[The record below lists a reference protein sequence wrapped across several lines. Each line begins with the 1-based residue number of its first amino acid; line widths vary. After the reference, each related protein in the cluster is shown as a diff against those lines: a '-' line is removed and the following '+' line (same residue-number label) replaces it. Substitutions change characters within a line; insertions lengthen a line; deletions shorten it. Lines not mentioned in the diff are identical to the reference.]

1 MIGVEIENKVVVPEP
16 DFKLAS
22 DETLIVLKETDSS
35 IDRITMENEDLKV
48 KAERAGESVT
58 DLVESSIHKGT
69 HFLKAKLKSLHTS
82 GVLDPGYVQA
92 KRDSADIARLGP
104 LVTGLATAFEDTITA
119 VRKQPYEEQVKML
132 TGYRKLME
140 EQINVIN
147 SRIGFVKRVR

>member
-1 MIGVEIENKVVVPEP
+1 M
-16 DFKLAS
+16 
-22 DETLIVLKETDSS
+22 LKETDSS
-35 IDRITMENEDLKV
+35 SYKIAVENKDLRV

-58 DLVESSIHKGT
+58 DLIESSIDKGT

-82 GVLDPGYVQA
+82 GVLDMGYVQA

-104 LVTGLATAFEDTITA
+104 LVIGLATAFEDTITV
-119 VRKQPYEEQVKML
+119 VRQQPYDEQVKML
-132 TGYRKLME
+132 TGYKKLME